1 MNKKAIVFI
10 LVVFI
15 FIFSHY
21 YNKHKILDYA
31 RQCNKLTDVYK
42 SNQDINLNLITV
54 NSKLGSR
61 ERIQKL
67 AYEELGM
74 FYPTDNANVHNIKIN
89 SRKESFCLIDYIVP
103 SAEALTK

>member
-1 MNKKAIVFI
+1 
-10 LVVFI
+10 
-15 FIFSHY
+15 
-21 YNKHKILDYA
+21 
-31 RQCNKLTDVYK
+31 LTDVYK

-74 FYPTDNANVHNIKIN
+74 FYPIDNANVHNIKIN

-103 SAEALTK
+103 SAEALIK

>member
-1 MNKKAIVFI
+1 MNKKFI
-10 LVVFI
+10 LFVLVI
-15 FIFSHY
+15 SIIIFSHY
-21 YNKHKILDYA
+21 YNKHRILNYT

-89 SRKESFCLIDYIVP
+89 TRKESFCLIDYIVP